1 MAALYDA
8 LLFDLDGTLI
18 DTESIAMAS
27 GMAAFAAVGYP
38 VEVAF
43 LHRLIG
49 VDQPSSA
56 GIIRGHVPGID
67 LDALHQVWGEAFQS
81 GMKDGLTLKPGV
93 FELLDATPDHIHR
106 AVVTSS
112 GREGAHHKI
121 RLAGLAPSFATV
133 VTVDDVTR
141 PKPDPEPY
149 LLAARMLGVDP
160 RRCLAFEDSETG
172 AEAAHRAGCTVVQV
186 PDMVPS
192 SRRWAHHVAEDLIL
206 GAHMAGLLPAV
217 PR

>member
-1 MAALYDA
+1 MPLIYDA
-8 LLFDLDGTLI
+8 LLFDLDGTLV

-27 GMAAFAAVGYP
+27 GLAAFAALGHP
-38 VEVAF
+38 VELAF

-49 VDQPSSA
+49 VDQPSSVS
-56 GIIRGHVPGID
+56 IIEDHRPGID
-67 LDALHQVWGEAFQS
+67 FAELNRLWGEGFDA
-81 GMKDGLTLKPGV
+81 GMAGGLTLKPGV
-93 FELLDATPDHIHR
+93 LELLEATPKQVHR

-121 RLAGLAPSFATV
+121 RLAGLQPAFPTV

-149 LLAARMLGVDP
+149 LLAARLLGVDP
-160 RRCLAFEDSETG
+160 RRCLVFEDSETG

-186 PDMVPS
+186 PDLVPS
-192 SRRWAHHVAEDLIL
+192 QRRWAHHVAEDLIL
-206 GAHMAGLLPAV
+206 GARMAGLL
-217 PR
+217 